1 MTESTEDK
9 LKDIGEITDELLN
22 QLEEEFENLLRSI
35 EDYSIAKD
43 GATIKQIDE
52 NFKKSKEVSKKLN
65 HYSKEYR
72 KFIIDEAKEHGVQA
86 QKEM

>member
-1 MTESTEDK
+1 MEESTEDK

-22 QLEEEFENLLRSI
+22 QLEEEFEQMLRSI

-43 GATIKQIDE
+43 GATLKDI
-52 NFKKSKEVSKKLN
+52 NSRFKVVKEVAKELN
-65 HYSKEYR
+65 MNAKAYR
-72 KFIIDEAKEHGVQA
+72 KFIIDEAKEHGIEA